1 MKGAIKQRLE
11 DQFLQNWNS
20 LVHNS
25 PKAINH
31 GTFKTELKYE
41 KYLNILEMK
50 DAILF
55 CTLYNSSQIG
65 DEYNYVFECN
75 YFNKKRK
82 QSLSN
87 YYINRHTTIKLC
99 QVKDNQYWRNSVIS

>member
-1 MKGAIKQRLE
+1 MELLKQ
-11 DQFLQNWNS
+11 F
-20 LVHNS
+20 
-25 PKAINH
+25 
-31 GTFKTELKYE
+31 KYE

-55 CTLYNSSQIG
+55 CTLCNSSQIG

-87 YYINRHTTIKLC
+87 YYINRHTIKFSELKRKAILKKLC
-99 QVKDNQYWRNSVIS
+99 HFIRATCTLIPMFFFQAHSPL